1 MSQDKEDLVEQLS
14 PQEKRVLAALRDLP
28 DGAGPEDIV
37 KAGKFG
43 SMVEVMNA
51 LSWLSSKNLVKVK
64 ERNVTYYSLKKRQYA
79 TKSLPERRAL
89 KFLWK
94 KRGTATLEELKKSG
108 KVKEQEVP
116 IILGWL
122 KRKGWANISKK
133 DGKTV
138 LNMTTSGR
146 DALDEKGGDERLL
159 ELLGAADELPEDAIT
174 DKKALKLLRSRQE
187 YIKERQEVSR
197 EVTLTELGREI
208 TGMDLCIKEE
218 VAQLTPELIQT
229 GKWRDVSLR
238 RYDVTAFAPEIY
250 GGKKHLR
257 SRVIED
263 VKRIFLEM
271 GFTEIDGE
279 YVQSMFWDMDVLF
292 IPQDHPAREM
302 QDTLFLSRPE
312 RMEIV
317 DEDLYEKVK
326 EIHLNGGDSGSTGWG
341 YNMDHKTAE
350 NPILRT
356 HTTVN
361 TIKYLS
367 KHTEPPV
374 RAFAI
379 GKVFRKESMDSTH
392 LPEFTQIEGII
403 MEKGASLSMLIG
415 VIKDFYARMG
425 FEKIR
430 IRPAYFPYT
439 EPSIEADVFFNGQ
452 WMELGGAGMF
462 RPEVLAPFE
471 IEEPVLAWGFGLE
484 RLMMVVHGI
493 KDIREIYISDID
505 WLRKSRIL

>member
-1 MSQDKEDLVEQLS
+1 MSQDTEDLLEQLS
-14 PQEKRVLAALRDLP
+14 PQEKRVLMALRDLP
-28 DGAGPEDIV
+28 DGAGPDDIM
-37 KAGKFG
+37 KAGRFG
-43 SMVEVMNA
+43 SMVEIMNA
-51 LSWLSSKNLVKVK
+51 LSWLSSKKLVKVK
-64 ERNVTYYSLKKRQYA
+64 ERTVTYYSLKKRQYT
-79 TKSLPERRAL
+79 TKNLPERRAL

-94 KRGTATLEELKKSG
+94 KRGSATLEELRKSG
-108 KVKEQEVP
+108 KVKEQEIP
-116 IILGWL
+116 IVLGWL
-122 KRKGWANISKK
+122 KRKGWATISKEN
-133 DGKTV
+133 GQTV
-138 LNMTTSGR
+138 LTMTGKGR

-159 ELLGAADELPEDAIT
+159 ELLGAADELPEDAVQ

-187 YIKERQEVSR
+187 YIKEREEVKREVS
-197 EVTLTELGREI
+197 LTDLGREI
-208 TGMDLCIKEE
+208 ARMDLRIKEE
-218 VAQLTPELIQT
+218 VAQMTPELIQS
-229 GKWRDVSLR
+229 GRWRDVSIR
-238 RYDVTAFAPEIY
+238 RYDVTAFAPEVY
-250 GGKKHLR
+250 GGKTHLR

-302 QDTLFLSRPE
+302 QDTLFLSSPE
-312 RMEIV
+312 RVEIE
-317 DEDLYEKVK
+317 DEGLYEKVGRM
-326 EIHLNGGDSGSTGWG
+326 HLDGGDSGSTGWG
-341 YNMDHKTAE
+341 YEIDRDTAE
-350 NPILRT
+350 TPILRT

-367 KHTEPPV
+367 EHTKPPV

-379 GKVFRKESMDSTH
+379 GKVFRKESIDSTH

-452 WMELGGAGMF
+452 WMELGGAGIF
-462 RPEVLAPFE
+462 RPEVLAPFG

-484 RLMMVVHGI
+484 RLMMVVHDI
-493 KDIREIYISDID
+493 KDIRDIYISDID
-505 WLRKSRIL
+505 WLRRSRIL

>member
-1 MSQDKEDLVEQLS
+1 MSQDTEDLVEQLS
-14 PQEKRVLAALRDLP
+14 PQEKRVMAALKDLP
-28 DGAGPEDIV
+28 DGASPNDIM
-37 KAGKFG
+37 KAGRFG
-43 SMVEVMNA
+43 SMVEIMNA
-51 LSWLSSKNLVKVK
+51 LSWLSSKGLVKVK

-94 KRGTATLEELKKSG
+94 KRGSATIEELKKSG
-108 KVKEQEVP
+108 KVKEMEIP

-122 KRKGWANISKK
+122 KRKGWAAISKEN
-133 DGKTV
+133 GETV
-138 LNMTTSGR
+138 LHLTNDGR
-146 DALDEKGGDERLL
+146 NALDEKGGDEKLL
-159 ELLGAADELPEDAIT
+159 ELLGAADEVPEEAIS

-187 YIKERQEVSR
+187 YIKERQAVSR
-197 EVTLTELGREI
+197 EVSLTELGREI
-208 TGMDLCIKEE
+208 SQMDLRIKEE
-218 VAQLTPELIQT
+218 IAQLTPELIQT

-238 RYDVTAFAPEIY
+238 KYDVTAFAPEVY
-250 GGKKHLR
+250 GGKTHLR

-263 VKRIFLEM
+263 VRKIFLEM

-302 QDTLFLSRPE
+302 QDTLFLSSPE
-312 RMEIV
+312 RAEIE
-317 DEDLYEKVK
+317 DEELYEKVK
-326 EIHLNGGDSGSTGWG
+326 EIHLNGGDSGSKGWG
-341 YNMDHKTAE
+341 YEMDRRTAE
-350 NPILRT
+350 TPILRT

-379 GKVFRKESMDSTH
+379 GKVFRKESIDSTH

-403 MEKGASLSMLIG
+403 MENGTSLSMLVG

-452 WMELGGAGMF
+452 WMELGGAGIF
-462 RPEVLAPFE
+462 RPEVLAPFG

-493 KDIREIYISDID
+493 KDIRDIYISDID
-505 WLRKSRIL
+505 WLRKSQIL

>member
-1 MSQDKEDLVEQLS
+1 MSQDTEDLVEQLS
-14 PQEKRVLAALRDLP
+14 PQEKRVMAALKDLP
-28 DGAGPEDIV
+28 DGAGPDDIM

-43 SMVEVMNA
+43 SMVEIMNA

-94 KRGTATLEELKKSG
+94 KRGSVTLEELKKSG
-108 KVKEQEVP
+108 KVKESEIP

-122 KRKGWANISKK
+122 KRKGWAAISKEN
-133 DGKTV
+133 GETV
-138 LNMTTSGR
+138 LHLTNDGR
-146 DALDEKGGDERLL
+146 NALDEKGGDEKLL
-159 ELLGAADELPEDAIT
+159 ELLGAADEVPEEAIS

-187 YIKERQEVSR
+187 YIKERQAVSR
-197 EVTLTELGREI
+197 EVSLTELGREI
-208 TGMDLCIKEE
+208 SQMDLRIKEE
-218 VAQLTPELIQT
+218 IAQLTPELIQA

-238 RYDVTAFAPEIY
+238 KYDVTAFAPEVY
-250 GGKKHLR
+250 GGKAHLR

-263 VKRIFLEM
+263 VRKIFLEM

-302 QDTLFLSRPE
+302 QDTLFLSSPE
-312 RMEIV
+312 RAEIE
-317 DEDLYEKVK
+317 DEELYEKVK
-326 EIHLNGGDSGSTGWG
+326 EIHLNGGDSGSEGWG
-341 YNMDHKTAE
+341 YEMNRRTAE
-350 NPILRT
+350 TPILRT

-379 GKVFRKESMDSTH
+379 GKVFRKESIDSTH

-415 VIKDFYARMG
+415 VIKDFYTRMG

-452 WMELGGAGMF
+452 WMELGGAGIF
-462 RPEVLAPFE
+462 RPEVLAPFG

-493 KDIREIYISDID
+493 KDIRDIYISDID
-505 WLRKSRIL
+505 WLRKSQIL